1 MSVVF
6 IGGDE
11 PYWVDAKK
19 QSLIGVLQMPELN
32 LLQTEIL
39 DQAVV
44 EHLNTYPVIDSQ
56 RVAMA
61 SRDSIWLIDE
71 PFA

>member
-19 QSLIGVLQMPELN
+19 QSLIGALQMPELN
-32 LLQTEIL
+32 LLQT
-39 DQAVV
+39 D
-44 EHLNTYPVIDSQ
+44 
-56 RVAMA
+56 
-61 SRDSIWLIDE
+61 RDK
-71 PFA
+71 